1 MIEEAIRIA
10 PRRRPNNSLDLSRIL
25 ALPVI
30 AILALPCQA
39 VAQEPVE
46 ILLSRADAQTPDGM
60 ALVDIRL
67 LNPGDVPQ
75 TVPMPQEVEA
85 NLSSDEGTRN
95 VRLERALDTTASLT
109 IAPGAFASARYQFPA
124 SEVPEDAMLSVPE
137 WGSQRIAMANGQSPS
152 SGATATPQLT
162 ATADDTLPPPAP
174 PGDKTFGNAFL
185 NNLTAYEPIYGVY
198 GPGTNTEARLQ
209 ISFKYKIYGK
219 HDKDEEIDSFS
230 PADGLYFG
238 YTQRMFWDLGADSSP
253 FRNIDFQPEVFYLSP
268 PVSLAGSTTLSGQV
282 GLRHIS
288 NGRAGDS
295 SRSLNTVYFSP
306 MAAFSLGN
314 DRRLIVAPRAWFYAG
329 DLSDNPDIRRYR
341 GNTELFVQVGEKEG
355 LRLSTTTRLSFS
367 SGKGSFAADLSYPL
381 RRIIPKA
388 PDFYLFGQ
396 SFVGYGENLLDYNV
410 HTTRFRIGLAMV
422 R

>member
-1 MIEEAIRIA
+1 MIDEAIRIIR
-10 PRRRPNNSLDLSRIL
+10 RRRPRNGSAFSRAL
-25 ALPVI
+25 VLPVV
-30 AILALPCQA
+30 AVVALPCQA

-46 ILLSRADAQTPDGM
+46 ILLSHAGAQAPDGV
-60 ALVDIRL
+60 ALVDVRL
-67 LNPGDVPQ
+67 LNPGNAPQ
-75 TVPMPQEVEA
+75 TVAMPEKVEA
-85 NLSSDEGTRN
+85 QVSSEGSTQT
-95 VRLERALDTTASLT
+95 VWLERAPETSASLT
-109 IAPGAFASARYQFPA
+109 IAPGTFASARYRFPA
-124 SEVPEDAMLSVPE
+124 SEDPGDVMLSVPA
-137 WGSQRIAMANGQSPS
+137 WGGQQIAVANPQSAPT
-152 SGATATPQLT
+152 AATPQLAE
-162 ATADDTLPPPAP
+162 ATETIPLPPPAP
-174 PGDKTFGNAFL
+174 PSDKTFGNAFL

-198 GPGTNTEARLQ
+198 GPGTNTEARIQ
-209 ISFKYKIYGK
+209 ISFKYKIFGN
-219 HDKDEEIDSFS
+219 HDEDEKSDSFS

-238 YTQRMFWDLGADSSP
+238 YTQRMFWNLGADSSP

-268 PVSLAGSTTLSGQV
+268 PVSLGGSTTVSGQV

-306 MAAFSLGN
+306 MAAFSLGD
-314 DRRLIVAPRAWFYAG
+314 DRRLIIAPRAWFYAG

>member
-1 MIEEAIRIA
+1 MIEAATRIIR
-10 PRRRPNNSLDLSRIL
+10 RRRPSNGPALSRIL

-30 AILALPCQA
+30 ALVTLPCQA
-39 VAQEPVE
+39 VAKEPVE
-46 ILLSRADAQTPDGM
+46 ILLSRAGTQTPDGM

-67 LNPGDVPQ
+67 LNPGDAPQNVAMPQRVEAQISSEDSKQ
-75 TVPMPQEVEA
+75 TVW
-85 NLSSDEGTRN
+85 
-95 VRLERALDTTASLT
+95 LERTPETSASLT
-109 IAPGAFASARYQFPA
+109 IAPGAFASARYMLPA
-124 SEVPEDAMLSVPE
+124 GEVPDDAMLSVPA
-137 WGSQRIAMANGQSPS
+137 WGGQQIAVTSVQSDPK
-152 SGATATPQLT
+152 AATPQLAD
-162 ATADDTLPPPAP
+162 ATDATQPPPPAP

-185 NNLTAYEPIYGVY
+185 NNLTAYEPIYGVF
-198 GPGTNTEARLQ
+198 GPGTNTEARIQ

-219 HDKDEEIDSFS
+219 HGEDEQSDGFS

-238 YTQRMFWDLGADSSP
+238 YTQRMFWNLGADSSP

-268 PVSLAGSTTLSGQV
+268 SVSLAGTTTLSGQV

-306 MAAFSLGN
+306 MAAFSLGD
-314 DRRLIVAPRAWFYAG
+314 DRRLIIAPRAWFYAG

-341 GNTELFVQVGEKEG
+341 GNTELFVQIGEEEG
-355 LRLSTTTRLSFS
+355 LRLSTTTRISLS
-367 SGKGSFAADLSYPL
+367 SGKSSFAADLSYPL
-381 RRIIPKA
+381 RRIISGA